1 MTAPVLLI
9 TGATCAMKDVKQKM
23 KELNVQLDNLCQV
36 LFSCQADANT
46 HTHTH
51 THIHMHKHL
60 QIFAYPDSHT
70 QHTSGDI
77 VDVDLKQQTQQHPA

>member
-1 MTAPVLLI
+1 MLTAGQAALSGCSYQMTAPVLLI

-36 LFSCQADANT
+36 LFSCQADAL
-46 HTHTH
+46 
-51 THIHMHKHL
+51 THIHKHL
-60 QIFAYPDSHT
+60 QTFACPDSHT

-77 VDVDLKQQTQQHPA
+77 VDVDLK